1 MKGDRRESSFDSLA
15 GIDKIGEDTL
25 SGVRANWFADAVET
39 GSDQPAADPFSAA
52 QSDQD
57 RGRNLSLNS
66 TAEQFAQGFK
76 RLSAWAARL
85 DGAGIKCPLR
95 EAGECHCTACPVS
108 QVHEPEGERYSLCR
122 QGVEEERTVM
132 MARIAHHPELIPSGG
147 V

>member
-1 MKGDRRESSFDSLA
+1 LA
-15 GIDKIGEDTL
+15 GIDTIGEETL
-25 SGVRANWFADAVET
+25 SGVRANWFADAATT

-52 QSDQD
+52 QDDQD

-66 TAEQFAQGFK
+66 TAAQFAAGFK
-76 RLSAWAARL
+76 RLQIWAARL

-108 QVHEPEGERYSLCR
+108 QAHNPEGERYSLCR
-122 QGVEEERTVM
+122 QGVEEERIVM
-132 MARIAHHPELIPSGG
+132 LARTAQHPELIPTGG